1 MKWFKKGRWRQSS
14 SLIFQ
19 LIETFWGEEGED
31 LPHSGQ
37 KPSLPKSMRGK
48 RTLAR
53 WKESAIKAFFFTNG
67 MLAVIVLIGIFAI
80 LLFTAIPAFR
90 EIPLKEFFGNKTW
103 DPTSPEKAQYGLLS
117 MIVSTLMCTSGALLI
132 AIPVGLGVA
141 AYLSDV
147 AHWRVREIIKPIV
160 EILAGIPSVV
170 TGFLGI
176 VLFGPVIAKIFHT
189 GNGLNAVNGSFLLAI
204 MALPTII
211 SISEDALNAVPS
223 AYAEAS
229 LALGGS
235 HWQTLVRVKIPA
247 ALSGII
253 ASFMLG
259 MGRAIGETMTVL
271 MATGNARSFPH
282 GFLDSVRTM
291 TANIAIELGEVPY
304 YTTHYYALFAVGL
317 ILFIMTFIVNLIADV
332 ILNKYQQR
340 EL

>member
-14 SLIFQ
+14 SHVFQ
-19 LIETFWGEEGED
+19 LIETFWGGEGKD
-31 LPHSGQ
+31 LPHSGE
-37 KPSLPKSMRGK
+37 KSSTPKILRRK

-67 MLAVIVLIGIFAI
+67 VLAIIVLIGIFAI

-90 EIPLKEFFGNKTW
+90 EIPLAEFFGNKTW

-117 MIVSTLMCTSGALLI
+117 MIVSTLMCTAGALVI
-132 AIPVGLGVA
+132 AIPIGLGVA

-147 AHWRVREIIKPIV
+147 AHWRVREIVKPIV

-176 VLFGPVIAKIFHT
+176 VLFGPVIAKIFHK

-211 SISEDALNAVPS
+211 SISEDSLNAVPP
-223 AYAEAS
+223 AYTEAS

-235 HWQTLVRVKIPA
+235 RWQTLARVKIPA

-271 MATGNARSFPH
+271 MATGNARTFPH
-282 GFLDSVRTM
+282 GFLESVRTM

-304 YTTHYYALFAVGL
+304 YTTHYYALFAIGL
-317 ILFIMTFIVNLIADV
+317 VLFIMTFIVNLIADV